1 MRKSLFALSMLGA
14 VAGTVHAQSTMTL
27 YGILDEGLMINT
39 NAKNVVNGKNVGG
52 RQFSVDSNAG
62 TQGSRWGMRGAEDL
76 GGGTKAIFVLE
87 SGINVSTG
95 AFGQGGTAFGRQAY
109 VGLASN
115 SLGSVTLGRQYDS
128 INDYVGN
135 YGFAAAYGGSTTEH
149 PGDLDN
155 VNHTFRANSTIK
167 YASPNFN
174 GLTFGGTASLG
185 GVAGE
190 ISQSSGYSLGANYGH
205 GPVGIGV
212 AYELFRNP
220 SALGSILNSNAS
232 AATFNSLNSGYLG
245 TKPANSMQIITT
257 GGSYQFGAA
266 TLGAVYSNTKYMN
279 IGAFNGAT
287 ATFNSY
293 ELNAFYRLTT
303 ALSLSGEYN
312 YTKGNAVKGDI
323 GDQRYNQFSLLLDYA
338 LSKRT
343 DVYLLGTFQSASG
356 TSSTG
361 AAAVADI
368 GSLGDSSNNHQAVA
382 RIAIHHKF

>member
-1 MRKSLFALSMLGA
+1 MRKSLFALSILGT

-39 NAKNVVNGKNVGG
+39 NAKNVVNGKNVGA

-76 GGGTKAIFVLE
+76 GGGTQAIFVLE

-109 VGLASN
+109 VGLAS
-115 SLGSVTLGRQYDS
+115 SALGSVTLGRQYDS

-167 YASPNFN
+167 YASTNFN

-190 ISQSSGYSLGANYGH
+190 ISQSSGYSLGANYGN

-212 AYELFRNP
+212 AFELFRNLA
-220 SALGSILNSNAS
+220 ALGSILNSNAS
-232 AATFNSLNSGYLG
+232 VATFNSLNSGYLG

-266 TLGAVYSNTKYMN
+266 KIGAVYSNTKYMN

-323 GDQRYNQFSLLLDYA
+323 GDQKYNQFSLLLDYA

-343 DVYLLGTFQSASG
+343 DVYLLGTFQNASG

>member
-1 MRKSLFALSMLGA
+1 MRKSLFALSLLST
-14 VAGTVHAQSTMTL
+14 VAGTAHAQSTMTL

-76 GGGTKAIFVLE
+76 GGDTTAIFVLE

-167 YASPNFN
+167 YASSNFN

-190 ISQSSGYSLGANYGH
+190 ISQSSGYSLGANYGN

-266 TLGAVYSNTKYMN
+266 KIGAVYSNTKYMN
-279 IGAFNGAT
+279 IGAFNGAS

-323 GDQRYNQFSLLLDYA
+323 GDQKYNQFSLLLDYA

-343 DVYLLGTFQSASG
+343 DVYLLGTFQTASG

>member
-1 MRKSLFALSMLGA
+1 MRKSLFALSLLST
-14 VAGTVHAQSTMTL
+14 VAGTAHAQSTMTL

-76 GGGTKAIFVLE
+76 GGGTTAIFVLE

-167 YASPNFN
+167 YASSNFN

-190 ISQSSGYSLGANYGH
+190 ISQSSGYSLGANYGN

-266 TLGAVYSNTKYMN
+266 KIGAVYSNTKYMN

-323 GDQRYNQFSLLLDYA
+323 GDQKYNQFSLLLDYA

-343 DVYLLGTFQSASG
+343 DVYLLGTFQTASG

>member
-1 MRKSLFALSMLGA
+1 MRKSLFALSILST

-76 GGGTKAIFVLE
+76 GGGTTAIFVLE

-167 YASPNFN
+167 YASSNFN

-185 GVAGE
+185 GVAGQ
-190 ISQSSGYSLGANYGH
+190 ISQSSGYSLGANYEN

-266 TLGAVYSNTKYMN
+266 KIGAVYSNTKYMN

-312 YTKGNAVKGDI
+312 YTRGNTVKGDI
-323 GDQRYNQFSLLLDYA
+323 GDQKYNQFSLLLDYA

-343 DVYLLGTFQSASG
+343 DVYLLGTFQTASG

>member
-1 MRKSLFALSMLGA
+1 MRKSLFALSILGTF
-14 VAGTVHAQSTMTL
+14 AGTVYAQSSVTL
-27 YGILDEGLMINT
+27 YGILDEGLLVNT

-62 TQGSRWGMRGAEDL
+62 TQGSRWGIRGAEDL
-76 GGGTKAIFVLE
+76 GGGTRAIFVLE

-95 AFGQGGTAFGRQAY
+95 ALAQGGTEFGRQAY
-109 VGLASN
+109 VGLANLSF
-115 SLGSVTLGRQYDS
+115 GSVTLGRQYDS

-155 VNHTFRANSTIK
+155 VNHTFRANNTVK
-167 YASPNFN
+167 YTSPNFN
-174 GLTFGGTASLG
+174 GLTFGGTVSLG

-190 ISQSSGYSLGANYGH
+190 ISQSSGYSLGANYAH
-205 GPVGIGV
+205 GPFGLAV
-212 AYELFRNP
+212 AYELFKNP
-220 SALGSILNSNAS
+220 AALGSILNSNAT
-232 AATFNSLNSGYLG
+232 ATTFNSLNSGYLG
-245 TKPANSMQIITT
+245 TKPANSLQIITT
-257 GGSYQFGAA
+257 GGSYQFGPAII
-266 TLGAVYSNTKYMN
+266 GAVYSNTKYMN

-293 ELNAFYRLTT
+293 ELNACYHFTT
-303 ALSLSGEYN
+303 ALSLAGEYN
-312 YTKGNAVKGDI
+312 YTQGDAVKGNI
-323 GDQRYNQFSLLLDYA
+323 GDQKYNQFSLLVDYA

-343 DVYLLGTFQSASG
+343 DVYLLGTYQTASG

>member
-1 MRKSLFALSMLGA
+1 MRKSLFALSILST

-76 GGGTKAIFVLE
+76 GGGTTAIFVLE

-167 YASPNFN
+167 YASTNFN

-190 ISQSSGYSLGANYGH
+190 ISQSSEYSLGANYGN

-212 AYELFRNP
+212 AFELFRNP
-220 SALGSILNSNAS
+220 AALGSILNSNAS
-232 AATFNSLNSGYLG
+232 VATFNSLNSGYLG

-266 TLGAVYSNTKYMN
+266 KIGAVYSNTKYMN

-312 YTKGNAVKGDI
+312 YTKGSAVKGDI
-323 GDQRYNQFSLLLDYA
+323 GDQMYNQFSLLLDYA

-343 DVYLLGTFQSASG
+343 DVYLLGTFQTASG

>member
-1 MRKSLFALSMLGA
+1 MRKSLFALSILST

-76 GGGTKAIFVLE
+76 GGGTTAIFVLE

-167 YASPNFN
+167 YASSNFN

-190 ISQSSGYSLGANYGH
+190 ISQSSGYSLGANYGN

-266 TLGAVYSNTKYMN
+266 KIGAVYSNTKYMN
-279 IGAFNGAT
+279 IGAFNGAS

-323 GDQRYNQFSLLLDYA
+323 GDQKYNQFSLLLDYA

-343 DVYLLGTFQSASG
+343 DVYLLGTFQTASG

>member
-1 MRKSLFALSMLGA
+1 MRKSLFALSILST

-76 GGGTKAIFVLE
+76 GGGTTAIFVLE

-167 YASPNFN
+167 YASSNFN

-190 ISQSSGYSLGANYGH
+190 ISQSSGYSFGANYGN

-266 TLGAVYSNTKYMN
+266 KIGAVYSNTKYMN

-323 GDQRYNQFSLLLDYA
+323 GDQKYNQFSLLLDYA

-343 DVYLLGTFQSASG
+343 DVYLLGTFQTASG

>member
-1 MRKSLFALSMLGA
+1 LST
-14 VAGTVHAQSTMTL
+14 VAGTAHAQSTMTL

-76 GGGTKAIFVLE
+76 GGDTTAIFVLE

-167 YASPNFN
+167 YASSNFN

-190 ISQSSGYSLGANYGH
+190 ISQSSGYSLGANYGN

-266 TLGAVYSNTKYMN
+266 KIGAVYSNTKYMN

-323 GDQRYNQFSLLLDYA
+323 GDQKYNQFSLLLDYA

-343 DVYLLGTFQSASG
+343 DVYLLGTFQTASG

>member
-1 MRKSLFALSMLGA
+1 MRKSLFALSILST
-14 VAGTVHAQSTMTL
+14 VAGTVHAQGTMTL

-76 GGGTKAIFVLE
+76 GGGTTAIFVLE

-167 YASPNFN
+167 YASSNFN

-190 ISQSSGYSLGANYGH
+190 ISQSSGYSLGANYGN

-266 TLGAVYSNTKYMN
+266 KIGAVYSNTKYMN
-279 IGAFNGAT
+279 IGAFNGAS

-323 GDQRYNQFSLLLDYA
+323 GDQKYNQFSLLLDYA

-343 DVYLLGTFQSASG
+343 DVYLLGTFQTASG

>member
-1 MRKSLFALSMLGA
+1 MKKSLFALPILGA
-14 VAGTVHAQSTMTL
+14 VAGTVHAQSAVTL

-62 TQGSRWGMRGAEDL
+62 TQGSRWGIRGAEDL

-95 AFGQGGTAFGRQAY
+95 ALGQGGTAFGRQAY
-109 VGLASN
+109 VGLANS

-135 YGFAAAYGGSTTEH
+135 YGYAAAYGGSTTEH

-174 GLTFGGTASLG
+174 GLAFGGTVSLG

-190 ISQSSGYSLGANYGH
+190 ISQSSGYSFGANYAH
-205 GPVGIGV
+205 GPVGIAV
-212 AYELFRNP
+212 AYELFKNP

-232 AATFNSLNSGYLG
+232 ATTFNSLNSGYLG
-245 TKPANSMQIITT
+245 TKPANSLQIITT
-257 GGSYQFGAA
+257 GGSYDFGPAKI
-266 TLGAVYSNTKYMN
+266 GAVYSNTKYMN
-279 IGAFNGAT
+279 IGAFGGAT

-293 ELNAFYRLTT
+293 ELNGIYRFTPALTI
-303 ALSLSGEYN
+303 AGEYN

-323 GDQRYNQFSLLLDYA
+323 GDQKYNQFSLLLDYT

-343 DVYLLGTFQSASG
+343 DVYLLGTFQTASG

>member
-1 MRKSLFALSMLGA
+1 MRKSLFALSILST

-76 GGGTKAIFVLE
+76 GGDTTAIFVLE

-167 YASPNFN
+167 YASSNFN

-190 ISQSSGYSLGANYGH
+190 ISQSSGYSLGANYGN

-266 TLGAVYSNTKYMN
+266 KIGAVYSNTKYMN

-323 GDQRYNQFSLLLDYA
+323 GDQKYNQFSLLLDYA

-343 DVYLLGTFQSASG
+343 DVYLLGTFQTASG

>member
-1 MRKSLFALSMLGA
+1 MRKSLFALSILGT

-76 GGGTKAIFVLE
+76 GGGTTAIFVLE

-167 YASPNFN
+167 YASSNFN

-190 ISQSSGYSLGANYGH
+190 ISQSSGYSLGANYGN

-266 TLGAVYSNTKYMN
+266 KIGAVYSNTKYMN

-323 GDQRYNQFSLLLDYA
+323 GDQKYNQFSLLLDYA

-343 DVYLLGTFQSASG
+343 DVYLLGTFQTASG

>member
-1 MRKSLFALSMLGA
+1 MRKSLFALSLLST
-14 VAGTVHAQSTMTL
+14 VAGTAHAQSTMTL

-76 GGGTKAIFVLE
+76 GGDTTAIFVLE

-167 YASPNFN
+167 YASSNFN

-190 ISQSSGYSLGANYGH
+190 ISQSSGYSLGANYGN

-266 TLGAVYSNTKYMN
+266 KIGAVYSNTKYMN

-323 GDQRYNQFSLLLDYA
+323 GDQKYNQFSLLLDYA

-343 DVYLLGTFQSASG
+343 DVYLLGTFQTASG

>member
-1 MRKSLFALSMLGA
+1 MRKSLFALSILST

-76 GGGTKAIFVLE
+76 GGGTTAIFVLE

-167 YASPNFN
+167 YASSNFN

-190 ISQSSGYSLGANYGH
+190 ISQSSGYSLGANYGN

-266 TLGAVYSNTKYMN
+266 KIGAVYSNTKYMN

-323 GDQRYNQFSLLLDYA
+323 GDQMYNQFSLLLDYA

-343 DVYLLGTFQSASG
+343 DVYLLGTFQNASG

>member
-1 MRKSLFALSMLGA
+1 MRKSLFALSILST

-76 GGGTKAIFVLE
+76 GGGTTAIFVLE

-167 YASPNFN
+167 YASSNFN

-190 ISQSSGYSLGANYGH
+190 ISQSSGYSLGANYGN

-266 TLGAVYSNTKYMN
+266 KIGAVYSNTKYMN

-323 GDQRYNQFSLLLDYA
+323 GDQKYNQFSLLLDYA

-343 DVYLLGTFQSASG
+343 DVYLLGTFQTASG

>member
-1 MRKSLFALSMLGA
+1 MRKSLFALSILST

-76 GGGTKAIFVLE
+76 GGDTTAIFVLE

-167 YASPNFN
+167 YASSNFN

-190 ISQSSGYSLGANYGH
+190 ISQSSGYSLGANYGN

-266 TLGAVYSNTKYMN
+266 KIGAVYSNTKYMN
-279 IGAFNGAT
+279 IGAFNGAS

-323 GDQRYNQFSLLLDYA
+323 GDQKYNQFSLLLDYA

-343 DVYLLGTFQSASG
+343 DVYLLGTFQTASG

>member
-1 MRKSLFALSMLGA
+1 MRKSLFALSILGT
-14 VAGTVHAQSTMTL
+14 VAGTVHAQSAMTL

-76 GGGTKAIFVLE
+76 GGGMKAIFVLE

-205 GPVGIGV
+205 GPVGIGI

-257 GGSYQFGAA
+257 GGSYRFGAA

-323 GDQRYNQFSLLLDYA
+323 GDQKYNQFSLLLDYA

-382 RIAIHHKF
+382 RIAIHHRF